1 MKKVMAII
9 FAAALFCGCLTSC
22 SHGRTES
29 SSAVPTAAETLS
41 LKAVDI
47 SMSGNFEEITDL
59 SCDPVSGKILVFGR
73 LENGNYA
80 GYVTTHTFE
89 SYEELRFTPREDE
102 QVKYA
107 ALMKRGRKA
116 ILTVQDGKTLVYLYD
131 KDNRQEK
138 TIDCG
143 EILAEDSYATL
154 IAGENTVF
162 IEQSDRGSRELT
174 AVSISDGKVPGKV
187 KLGGDM
193 YIGAS
198 TDKDGVPTVVCG
210 DIEKTFTAHIDG
222 IDLVDKQECSRL
234 SSSAYSMCAGFGD
247 YSLVANLGQSLV
259 GLKDGNWVELTN
271 NMDSDI
277 EFYGLSSMAMTAE
290 DEFAAVQYGDAHPK
304 LILLTAQDISDLRTK
319 ELVTIASFS
328 QGSGGIGQYDEEIKV
343 FNAESEDYRVEYRNY
358 WNDEKLERD
367 YDRLRLDIISGD
379 GPDIIPFDPVFRPD
393 SFGSGVFCDLYEFI
407 DKEPDLKREDFIPN
421 VRKAFER
428 DGKMV
433 MMTPTF
439 WCFKTVTAKS
449 GYAGVRENWS
459 FDDMIAAYNDKPEG
473 MYFFDPYEDYYYRD
487 SIFQSVVLNKFF
499 VDYDKAECWFDSPE
513 YIKMLNFFSD
523 NEIGLTWDEYRNQSG
538 DYGDYVQDDVIEGK
552 TFIEFER
559 GNCFSFQQIF
569 QKVRYDYGDDCVF
582 VGYPYD
588 GKESGSFISL
598 DTCLGIVAN
607 SPHKDGAWS
616 FLRYMLSDDYY
627 NKPENYYDFSVIER
641 IFDDR
646 AQMTVDGFLTFPRG
660 ENGKIVEGDM
670 IRQDWEIPIREW
682 DGEDFI
688 DKGTVKLEPFTQEE
702 CDYYKNMI
710 KNSNV
715 VRYDGNITD
724 IVNEETMSFF
734 NYECTAEE
742 CAEKIQN
749 RVSLYLSEHYG

>member
-433 MMTPTF
+433 MITPSF
-439 WCFKTVTAKS
+439 EYQTVTAKA
-449 GYAGVRENWS
+449 GYTGVHENWS
-459 FDDMIAAYNDKPEG
+459 IDDMIAAYNAMPEG
-473 MYFFDPYEDYYYRD
+473 MYFFSRYEDTNPR
-487 SIFQSVVLNKFF
+487 SVFFEETVKDYFF
-499 VDYDKAECWFDSPE
+499 VNYDKAECHFDSPE
-513 YIKMLNFFSD
+513 FIKLLNFFND
-523 NEIGLTWDEYRNQSG
+523 NKIGLTWDEYDKLRGDFHREDTTYDVLDGYKFVDFESG
-538 DYGDYVQDDVIEGK
+538 GIPWFWGIYDDVRVKYED
-552 TFIEFER
+552 E
-559 GNCFSFQQIF
+559 
-569 QKVRYDYGDDCVF
+569 CVF
-582 VGYPYD
+582 VGFPYD
-588 GKESGSFISL
+588 GERSGSYINIPN
-598 DTCLGIVAN
+598 CLGIAAN
-607 SPHKDGAWS
+607 SPHKEGAWK
-616 FLRYMLSDDYY
+616 FLRYLVSDEYYHDKNTQHYYCFPVIESVFDEKAQMSVEGMLVYPHD
-627 NKPENYYDFSVIER
+627 ENY
-641 IFDDR
+641 
-646 AQMTVDGFLTFPRG
+646 
-660 ENGKIVEGDM
+660 KIIDGDM
-670 IRQDWEIPIREW
+670 VRQDWVFKRYDMSGNVISEKE
-682 DGEDFI
+682 
-688 DKGTVKLEPFTQEE
+688 LEPFTQEE
-702 CDYYKNMI
+702 CDHYKDMI
-710 KNSNV
+710 KNSEV
-715 VRYDGNITD
+715 IRYDNTIYNI
-724 IVNEETMSFF
+724 IREETMSFF

-742 CAEKIQN
+742 CAKRIQN
-749 RVSLYLSEHYG
+749 RASLYLSEHYG

>member
-116 ILTVQDGKTLVYLYD
+116 ILTVQNGKTLVYLFD

-433 MMTPTF
+433 MITPSF
-439 WCFKTVTAKS
+439 EYQTVTAKA
-449 GYAGVRENWS
+449 GYTGVHENWS
-459 FDDMIAAYNDKPEG
+459 IDDMIAAYNAMPEG
-473 MYFFDPYEDYYYRD
+473 MYFFSRYEDTNPR
-487 SIFQSVVLNKFF
+487 SVFFEETVKDYFF
-499 VDYDKAECWFDSPE
+499 VNYDKAECHFDSPE
-513 YIKMLNFFSD
+513 FIKLLNFFND
-523 NEIGLTWDEYRNQSG
+523 NKIGLTWDEYDKLRGDFHREDTTYDVLDGYKFVDFESG
-538 DYGDYVQDDVIEGK
+538 GIPWFWGIYDDVRVKYED
-552 TFIEFER
+552 E
-559 GNCFSFQQIF
+559 
-569 QKVRYDYGDDCVF
+569 CVF
-582 VGYPYD
+582 VGFPYD
-588 GKESGSFISL
+588 GERSGSYINIPN
-598 DTCLGIVAN
+598 CLGITAN
-607 SPHKDGAWS
+607 SPHKEGAWK
-616 FLRYMLSDDYY
+616 FLRYLVSDEYYHDKNTQHYYCFPVIESVFDEKAQMSVEGMLVYPHD
-627 NKPENYYDFSVIER
+627 ENY
-641 IFDDR
+641 
-646 AQMTVDGFLTFPRG
+646 
-660 ENGKIVEGDM
+660 KIIDGDM
-670 IRQDWEIPIREW
+670 VRQDWVFKRYDMSGNVISEKE
-682 DGEDFI
+682 
-688 DKGTVKLEPFTQEE
+688 LEPFTQEE
-702 CDYYKNMI
+702 CDHYKDMI
-710 KNSNV
+710 KNSEV
-715 VRYDGNITD
+715 IRYDNTIYNI
-724 IVNEETMSFF
+724 IREETMSFF

-742 CAEKIQN
+742 CAKRIQN
-749 RVSLYLSEHYG
+749 RASLYLSEHYG